1 MENNKKRKKAWIGAL
16 IGGAL
21 SILGGVGSSIV
32 SKNAQ
37 EKALAKQQREQA
49 KQDTFEMAQNLTAG
63 YGNQDYAD
71 EFQKK
76 ITFKNGGIAKS
87 KYTDRIKY
95 NKKFA
100 CGGRKK
106 ANLGA
111 DIISNLMG
119 AIGNVSSAAIQ
130 ASTNNNPIKE
140 NISIPNIP
148 KTEIK
153 TPNYQVKEHSNAFST
168 TNNNYVIDNIMNN
181 KRMFKCGGKK
191 RK

>member
-1 MENNKKRKKAWIGAL
+1 MKKVKQRKKAWLGAVIGAVTGIASSL
-16 IGGAL
+16 IN
-21 SILGGVGSSIV
+21 
-32 SKNAQ
+32 KNAQ
-37 EKALAKQQREQA
+37 EKAQEKQARMQA
-49 KQDTFEMAQNLTAG
+49 RQDSYEMAQNLTAG

-106 ANLGA
+106 ANLGT
-111 DIISNLMG
+111 DIISSLMG
-119 AIGNVSSAAIQ
+119 AVGNVSSTAIQ
-130 ASTNNNPIKE
+130 ASTNNDPIKE

-153 TPNYQVKEHSNAFST
+153 TPDYQVKEHPNAFST